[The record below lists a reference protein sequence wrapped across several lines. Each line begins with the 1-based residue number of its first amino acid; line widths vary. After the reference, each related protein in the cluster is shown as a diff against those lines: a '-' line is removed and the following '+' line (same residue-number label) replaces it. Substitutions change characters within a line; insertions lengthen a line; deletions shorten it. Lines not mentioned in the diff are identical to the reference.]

1 MNEYMIRFT
10 DGTIKHIKAD
20 TYVFM
25 NLPSSDVGN
34 KPVVAFY
41 MNHEMHYIITLDSI
55 SAIRFPVDGD
65 KNDELIS
72 SNGNT

>member
-34 KPVVAFY
+34 KPCVVFY
-41 MNHEMHYIITLDSI
+41 KNHVMHYVITLDSI
-55 SAIRFPVDGD
+55 SAIRFPESEEVNGD
-65 KNDELIS
+65 V
-72 SNGNT
+72 